1 MDTHGL
7 SEVAERIRCEIK
19 QIIPKPG
26 DPDIQPHIPK
36 ADFLTEDKQGVR
48 HFGGSNLA
56 LKIRLLKKEMKI
68 DDVCMHYV
76 PKGLSLTHGW

>member
-1 MDTHGL
+1 MPPRMDIHDL

-19 QIIPKPG
+19 QMLPKPG
-26 DPDIQPHIPK
+26 DLDTQPHILQ

-56 LKIRLLKKEMKI
+56 IKILLLKKEMKI
-68 DDVCMHYV
+68 DVVCMHSV
-76 PKGLSLTHGW
+76 PKACL